1 MQVQHD
7 SLLHSKSKVTF
18 LVSNRYS
25 RLWMI
30 DKLFCFVFVC
40 SDNEQTNLNEM
51 LNNTQIRVMAVFLVY
66 DNSNLEP
73 YQWKKSCG
81 ILRSNK
87 NLITQRKVKNRFT
100 ALFRGKR
107 GLHNITMIISLFL
120 SSSGKFTF
128 VVALNCKTWWIW
140 AVFGHFKIS
149 EEANK
154 NKTQAVEG
162 KAQQSGLCQ

>member
-25 RLWMI
+25 RLCMI

-40 SDNEQTNLNEM
+40 SDDEQTNLKEM

-73 YQWKKSCG
+73 YQ
-81 ILRSNK
+81 
-87 NLITQRKVKNRFT
+87 
-100 ALFRGKR
+100 
-107 GLHNITMIISLFL
+107 
-120 SSSGKFTF
+120 
-128 VVALNCKTWWIW
+128 
-140 AVFGHFKIS
+140 
-149 EEANK
+149 
-154 NKTQAVEG
+154 
-162 KAQQSGLCQ
+162 